1 MPPPAMRGLLRAQ
14 LSSRPANG
22 HVAFIPQIR
31 KLVFEYC
38 DKWPSSANTRTF
50 IRNHLEDLA
59 QANPH
64 VEIVVRQRTYK
75 EPIIRGF
82 YCKLRL
88 ALLIRCRVSL
98 ICSHAVN
105 NREKVIPLNGF
116 EVTGVQTKVQLL
128 LDSSGAKIKPLKR
141 RTVESTTE
149 AARGIWSGLHVE
161 EPFKI

>member
-1 MPPPAMRGLLRAQ
+1 MPPPTTLRPLLRAQ

-22 HVAFIPQIR
+22 HGAFIPQIR

-38 DKWPSSANTRTF
+38 DKWPSSANSRTY
-50 IRNHLEDLA
+50 IRNHLEALA
-59 QANPH
+59 RANPH
-64 VEIVVRQRTYK
+64 VEFVVKQRTHK

-82 YCKLRL
+82 YL
-88 ALLIRCRVSL
+88 
-98 ICSHAVN
+98 N
-105 NREKVIPLNGF
+105 DREKVIPLNGF
-116 EVTGVQTKVQLL
+116 EVTGVAQKVQLL

>member
-1 MPPPAMRGLLRAQ
+1 MPPATTLRPLLRAQ
-14 LSSRPANG
+14 LTSRPANG
-22 HVAFIPQIR
+22 HLAFIPQIR

-50 IRNHLEDLA
+50 IRNHLENLA
-59 QANPH
+59 RANPH
-64 VEIVVRQRTYK
+64 VEIVVRQRTHK

-82 YCKLRL
+82 YL
-88 ALLIRCRVSL
+88 
-98 ICSHAVN
+98 N
-105 NREKVIPLNGF
+105 DREKVIPLNGF
-116 EVTGVQTKVQLL
+116 EVTGVAQKAQLL

-141 RTVESTTE
+141 RTIESTTE